1 MANHH
6 AQGVNPVPPNTS
18 ENAFSRNL
26 WKTRLF
32 FSISETFWR
41 DEWLHLP
48 ALKTSQTPV
57 RGQTNLSF
65 IETLFHQYSQKAT
78 GDASGKSLG
87 A

>member
-6 AQGVNPVPPNTS
+6 AQGVTPVPRNTS
-18 ENAFSRNL
+18 ENAISRNSG
-26 WKTRLF
+26 KQGYF
-32 FSISETFWR
+32 FSICETFWR

-48 ALKTSQTPV
+48 ALKTSQAPV